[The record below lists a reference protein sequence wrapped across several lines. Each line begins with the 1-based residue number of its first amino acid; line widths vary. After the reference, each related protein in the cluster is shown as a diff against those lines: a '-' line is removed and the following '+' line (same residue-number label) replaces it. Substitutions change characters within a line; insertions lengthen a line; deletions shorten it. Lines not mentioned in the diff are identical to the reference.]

1 MKHRWLLLLAS
12 VLCLLVLFPA
22 AALSQGPTVNAGCGT
37 ATIDGVVGLGEW
49 APAVVVDMV
58 APSVGWHGDLLVMND
73 LAHLY
78 VAHVA
83 TFEDVVAD
91 NDFLHGEAFLLFTDE
106 GDRLDDKWAAPD
118 CDPLPGEGRFN
129 TFVTIDLSASDQV
142 VDGFVPGSEAGD
154 CGLWP
159 LAGVD
164 WDFTLAPGENPVF
177 EWAVDL
183 NASELDRVGPGDCF
197 RFGTKLDPGSSVW
210 PDGLEF
216 EDPATFGT
224 LCLNPCAE
232 LEFVPEPGSVI
243 LLGSGLMG
251 LAGYAALR
259 LRRR

>member
-1 MKHRWLLLLAS
+1 MKHRWLLLMAS
-12 VLCLLVLFPA
+12 LFSLLVLFPA
-22 AALSQGPTVNAGCGT
+22 TALSQGPTVHAGCGT
-37 ATIDGVVGLGEW
+37 ATIDGVVGPGEW
-49 APAVVVDMV
+49 APAAVVDM
-58 APSVGWHGDLLVMND
+58 ASPSAASQGTLLVMND
-73 LAHLY
+73 LTHLY
-78 VAHVA
+78 VAQVA
-83 TFEDVVAD
+83 ASNGVLPDQG
-91 NDFLHGEAFLLFTDE
+91 FLHGEAFLLFTDE
-106 GDRLDDKWAAPD
+106 GDRLDDEWAAPD
-118 CDPLPGEGRFN
+118 CDPLPGEGRFQA
-129 TFVTIDLSASDQV
+129 FVTIDLTASDQV
-142 VDGFVPGSEAGD
+142 VDGFMPDSEAGP
-154 CGLWP
+154 CGLSP

-164 WDFTLAPGENPVF
+164 WDFTLGPGDEVF

-197 RFGTKLDPGSSVW
+197 RFGAELQSGAFVW

-243 LLGSGLMG
+243 LLGSGLIG